1 MREPIKARWPKK
13 SNCVLK
19 TYRNFIMCKKNLAV
33 RWWYD
38 EVTIGEAE
46 QSLDLK
52 EANTSLIYTNWLHYN
67 VTKGWF
73 V

>member
-1 MREPIKARWPKK
+1 
-13 SNCVLK
+13 
-19 TYRNFIMCKKNLAV
+19 MCKKNLAV